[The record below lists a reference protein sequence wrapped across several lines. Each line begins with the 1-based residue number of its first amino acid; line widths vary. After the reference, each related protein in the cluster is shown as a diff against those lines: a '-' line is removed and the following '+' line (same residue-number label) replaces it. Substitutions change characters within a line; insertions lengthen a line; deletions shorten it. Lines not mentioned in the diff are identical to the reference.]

1 MTKQIIIECQRY
13 YTSLV
18 IGDKGM
24 NKIGKTCLHGTYIL
38 VERERDQL
46 VEDQVE
52 VSALEEIKPGMGR

>member
-1 MTKQIIIECQRY
+1 
-13 YTSLV
+13 
-18 IGDKGM
+18 M